1 MAMTINSTLHL
12 QPTDEAARDAEGAE
26 TLTLEWKGSYAACKE
41 TADSIEP
48 GEEIPTVAG
57 GNAYTPAVALYG
69 GYHAISWTVRRGN
82 GDTAVLFVA
91 CKKADA
97 ADTSQGGGDGTLP
110 FRDVISV
117 KSVRNDVSILAYCGT
132 SASQPNRAAIERW
145 MREPDPKLAA
155 QMKYTD
161 ANGSVVDF
169 NEEPLLKNSIPLLQ
183 KIMKGTERVI
193 RFYPQITRRRSYYA
207 PPTDLFQK
215 LSYIDTPPSPSSN
228 TLGPNG
234 VSTLISAHQW
244 LKVQDDCD
252 EQQDRTWMRT
262 ESWIGIATSDSQE
275 GSPWDA
281 DLYGA
286 SRWKM
291 PKEGG
296 GS

>member
-82 GDTAVLFVA
+82 GDTAVLSVA

-97 ADTSQGGGDGTLP
+97 ADTSQGGGGTLP

-161 ANGSVVDF
+161 ENGSVVDF
-169 NEEPLLKNSIPLLQ
+169 NEEPLLKSSIPLLK

-193 RFYPQITRRRSYYA
+193 RFYPQITRRRSFYA
-207 PPTDLFQK
+207 PPTGLFQK

-262 ESWIGIATSDSQE
+262 ESWIGIATADSQD

>member
-41 TADSIEP
+41 TADSI
-48 GEEIPTVAG
+48 GQGNEIPTVAN
-57 GNAYTPAVALYG
+57 GNAYTPAAALYG

-82 GDTAVLFVA
+82 GDTAILAVT

-97 ADTSQGGGDGTLP
+97 AGTSQEGGGTLP

-117 KSVRNDVSILAYCGT
+117 KSVRNDVSVLAYCGT

-161 ANGSVVDF
+161 ANGAVVDF
-169 NEEPLLKNSIPLLQ
+169 NEEPLLKSSIPLLE

-207 PPTDLFQK
+207 PPSGLFQK

-228 TLGPNG
+228 ALGPNG
-234 VSTLISAHQW
+234 ISTLISAHQW

-262 ESWIGIATSDSQE
+262 ESWIGISTADSPNN
-275 GSPWDA
+275 SPWDP

-286 SRWKM
+286 NRWKM
-291 PKEGG
+291 PKGD

>member
-1 MAMTINSTLHL
+1 MAVTIPSGAKR
-12 QPTDEAARDAEGAE
+12 QPSDALAMDAEGGRSASFS
-26 TLTLEWKGSYAACKE
+26 WKGPFDDLESAAESIAHGDAMPSDPGTAWKVDSWELRRTNADYGVLTINCK
-41 TADSIEP
+41 TS
-48 GEEIPTVAG
+48 
-57 GNAYTPAVALYG
+57 
-69 GYHAISWTVRRGN
+69 
-82 GDTAVLFVA
+82 
-91 CKKADA
+91 DA
-97 ADTSQGGGDGTLP
+97 TDTSQEGGGGTLP

-117 KSVRNDVSILAYCGT
+117 KSVRNDVSILAYCG
-132 SASQPNRAAIERW
+132 SSPSQPNRAAIERW

-161 ANGSVVDF
+161 ENGSVVDF

-262 ESWIGIATSDSQE
+262 ESWIGIATADSQE

-281 DLYGA
+281 DLYGP

>member
-82 GDTAVLFVA
+82 GDTAVLSVA

-97 ADTSQGGGDGTLP
+97 TDASQEGGDGTLP

-117 KSVRNDVSILAYCGT
+117 KSVRNDVSVLAYCGT

-161 ANGSVVDF
+161 ENGSVVDF

-262 ESWIGIATSDSQE
+262 ESWIGIATADSQD

>member
-41 TADSIEP
+41 TADSIEQ

-69 GYHAISWTVRRGN
+69 GYHAMSWTVRRGN
-82 GDTAVLFVA
+82 GDTAVLAVS
-91 CKKADA
+91 CRKSDPVES
-97 ADTSQGGGDGTLP
+97 SQQSGDSSTP

-117 KSVRNDVSILAYCGT
+117 KSVRNDVSILAYCG
-132 SASQPNRAAIERW
+132 SSPSQPNRAAIERW

-161 ANGSVVDF
+161 ENGSVVDF

-207 PPTDLFQK
+207 PPGDLFQK
-215 LSYIDTPPSPSSN
+215 LSYIDTPPSPSGS

-234 VSTLISAHQW
+234 VSSLISAHQW

-262 ESWIGIATSDSQE
+262 ESWIGIATADSQD

>member
-12 QPTDEAARDAEGAE
+12 QPTDEAALDSDGAE
-26 TLTLEWKGSYAACKE
+26 TLTLEWKGTYAACRA
-41 TADSIEP
+41 TADTISP
-48 GEEIPTVAG
+48 GDAIPTTSG
-57 GNAYTPAVALYG
+57 GNDYTPDAALYA
-69 GYHAISWTVRRGN
+69 GYYAVSWTVRRGN
-82 GDTAVLFVA
+82 GNTAVLSVA
-91 CKKADA
+91 CKKSDA
-97 ADTSQGGGDGTLP
+97 TDSSQEGGGGTLP

-132 SASQPNRAAIERW
+132 TPNGPNRAAIERW

-161 ANGSVVDF
+161 ENGSVVDF
-169 NEEPLLKNSIPLLQ
+169 NEEPLLENSIPLLQ

-207 PPTDLFQK
+207 PPSDLFQK

-262 ESWIGIATSDSQE
+262 ESWIGIATADSQD

-291 PKEGG
+291 PKDGG

>member
-1 MAMTINSTLHL
+1 MAMTINNTLHL
-12 QPTDEAARDAEGAE
+12 QPTDEAALDAEGAE
-26 TLTLEWKGSYAACKE
+26 TLTLEWKGTYSACKA
-41 TADSIEP
+41 TADTIDP
-48 GEEIPTVAG
+48 GTEIPTVSQ
-57 GNAYTPAVALYG
+57 GNAYTPDAELYA
-69 GYHAISWTVRRGN
+69 GYHAVSWTVRRCN
-82 GDTAVLFVA
+82 GDTAVLSVA

-97 ADTSQGGGDGTLP
+97 TDSSQQGVGTLP

-132 SASQPNRAAIERW
+132 SSSQPNRAAIERW

-161 ANGSVVDF
+161 ENGSVVDF
-169 NEEPLLKNSIPLLQ
+169 NEEPLLKSSIPLLQ

-262 ESWIGIATSDSQE
+262 ESWIGIATADSQD

>member
-12 QPTDEAARDAEGAE
+12 QPTDEAALDSEGSD
-26 TLTLEWKGSYAACKE
+26 TLTLEWKGTYAACKE
-41 TADSIEP
+41 TANTIKP
-48 GEEIPTVAG
+48 GAEIPTVSQ
-57 GNAYTPAVALYG
+57 GNAYTPDASLYA
-69 GYHAISWTVRRGN
+69 GYHAVSWTVRRGN
-82 GDTAVLFVA
+82 GDTAVLSVA

-97 ADTSQGGGDGTLP
+97 TDPSQEGGGGTLP

-117 KSVRNDVSILAYCGT
+117 KSVRNDVSVLAYCGT

-161 ANGSVVDF
+161 ENGSVVDF
-169 NEEPLLKNSIPLLQ
+169 NEEPLLKNSIPLLE

-228 TLGPNG
+228 TRGPNG
-234 VSTLISAHQW
+234 VSSLISAHQW

-262 ESWIGIATSDSQE
+262 ESWIGIPTADSPNN
-275 GSPWDA
+275 SPWDP
-281 DLYGA
+281 DIYGA
-286 SRWKM
+286 TRWKM
-291 PKEGG
+291 PKEA

>member
-1 MAMTINSTLHL
+1 MAMTINNTLHL
-12 QPTDEAARDAEGAE
+12 QPTDEAALDTEGAE
-26 TLTLEWKGSYAACKE
+26 TLTLEWKGTYAACKA
-41 TADSIEP
+41 TADTIKP
-48 GEEIPTVAG
+48 GALIPTIAQ
-57 GNAYTPAVALYG
+57 GNAYTPDSALYS
-69 GYHAISWTVRRGN
+69 GYYAVSWTVRRGN
-82 GDTAVLFVA
+82 GDTAVLAVS
-91 CKKADA
+91 CRKSDPVES
-97 ADTSQGGGDGTLP
+97 SQQSGDSSTP

-117 KSVRNDVSILAYCGT
+117 KSVRNDVSILAYCG
-132 SASQPNRAAIERW
+132 SSPSQPNRAAIERW

-161 ANGSVVDF
+161 ENGSVVDF
-169 NEEPLLKNSIPLLQ
+169 NEEPLLRASVPLLH

-207 PPTDLFQK
+207 PPGALFQK
-215 LSYIDTPPSPSSN
+215 LSYIDTPPSPSGS

-262 ESWIGIATSDSQE
+262 ESWIGIATADSQE

-281 DLYGA
+281 DLYGP